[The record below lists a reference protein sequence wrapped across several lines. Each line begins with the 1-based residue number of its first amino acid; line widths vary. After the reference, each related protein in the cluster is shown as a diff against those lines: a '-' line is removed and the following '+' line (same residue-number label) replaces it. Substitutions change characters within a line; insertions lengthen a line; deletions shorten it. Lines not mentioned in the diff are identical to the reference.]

1 MKVTNNTR
9 ETLDVLLKGEPVD
22 GQPPTE
28 GILPGETKS
37 VPNIDTEHAQY
48 KGRVAAA
55 AISVERPAERR
66 SASKE

>member
-1 MKVTNNTR
+1 MKIKNLTR
-9 ETLDVLLKGEPVD
+9 ESLDVLLKGEAVD

-28 GILPGETKS
+28 SIAPGETKS
-37 VPNIDTEHAQY
+37 VPNADTEHAQF

-55 AISVERPAERR
+55 AIEVERAEGRR